1 MSAAKPGDQ
10 VAAAA
15 AAAGGGGGG
24 GGGGGVAGGALVGNC
39 TVPQLMSAMER
50 AMDKRLAAALSK
62 HEKVVI
68 GVLGEMRKRQ
78 AAEVATLT
86 ATVARQQQQI
96 EQLVGLLKQR
106 QQ

>member
-1 MSAAKPGDQ
+1 
-10 VAAAA
+10 
-15 AAAGGGGGG
+15 
-24 GGGGGVAGGALVGNC
+24 
-39 TVPQLMSAMER
+39 
-50 AMDKRLAAALSK
+50 MDKRLAAALAKALAK

>member
-1 MSAAKPGDQ
+1 
-10 VAAAA
+10 
-15 AAAGGGGGG
+15 
-24 GGGGGVAGGALVGNC
+24 
-39 TVPQLMSAMER
+39 
-50 AMDKRLAAALSK
+50 MDKRLAAALSK